1 MDEPARD
8 PHGDRMIRVA
18 VVDDHY
24 AIRIGLEAALA
35 AEQDLEPVGAATSAA
50 ELAPLLYR
58 TRPDVVV
65 LDYRLPDED
74 GLTLCR
80 RLKRAVPAPAVVLH
94 SAFADDWLTVPAIL
108 AGVNAIVH
116 KGAPGRA
123 LAEAIRMVADG
134 SIVLPAV
141 LPEFLTAASEPLA
154 AGDRAILAML
164 VHGTSQDDVARVL
177 DIDRRDLGRRL
188 DRMLGTLRVVS
199 PAA

>member
-1 MDEPARD
+1 
-8 PHGDRMIRVA
+8 MIRVA

-35 AEQDLEPVGAATSAA
+35 AEPDLEPVGAATSAA

-65 LDYRLPDED
+65 LDHRLPDED